1 MWRNCCGSM
10 LELRDGAETVLCQ
23 CSLCCTQGRAGEVN
37 LWYGVSMVE
46 EVLQACCLTT
56 KGASFLS

>member
-1 MWRNCCGSM
+1 MGLKLFSVS
-10 LELRDGAETVLCQ
+10 VLC
-23 CSLCCTQGRAGEVN
+23 LCCTQGRAGEVN

>member
-1 MWRNCCGSM
+1 MW
-10 LELRDGAETVLCQ
+10 ELRDGAETVLCQ